1 MSNRDKNNSISMTP
15 LSQWHSSAGH
25 RFRAYRMAA
34 DVSDLRGS
42 FSSAARSHSSRSSSN
57 SRGGGGGRAAPPGGG
72 GGGEGGGPA
81 RVGWFAAEIGL
92 DQVQFGDAAQ
102 HLCRERRRSHHVQV
116 VELATRVRPTCRF
129 VDPADFVQGV
139 EPA

>member
-57 SRGGGGGRAAPPGGG
+57 SRARLSHR
-72 GGGEGGGPA
+72 PA